1 MIGSASYNEFFKVS
15 STEEFIYKIPLK
27 VVYFLF
33 SPFPWDVK
41 KFTHIIAM
49 FDGFLYMLLV
59 YLILKNLKTILKD
72 PFLRI
77 ILIILICYFVMFA
90 IGVSN
95 FGAGLRHRT
104 KFVMLMVL
112 LVSPFIPNIVFVS
125 KNKLR
130 KTFKNKS

>member
-1 MIGSASYNEFFKVS
+1 
-15 STEEFIYKIPLK
+15 
-27 VVYFLF
+27 
-33 SPFPWDVK
+33 
-41 KFTHIIAM
+41 
-49 FDGFLYMLLV
+49 
-59 YLILKNLKTILKD
+59 
-72 PFLRI
+72 
-77 ILIILICYFVMFA
+77 MFA